1 MADPNALAYY
11 DKLQEVSKCW
21 NMKKDA
27 AWLQQLTLNEKNAEF
42 WSEEKNAAFLV
53 ARKKRKRKF
62 CDLKCEA

>member
-11 DKLQEVSKCW
+11 DKLQDVLKHW

-42 WSEEKNAAFLV
+42 CRKKKTQHFWSHE
-53 ARKKRKRKF
+53 KKRKRKF